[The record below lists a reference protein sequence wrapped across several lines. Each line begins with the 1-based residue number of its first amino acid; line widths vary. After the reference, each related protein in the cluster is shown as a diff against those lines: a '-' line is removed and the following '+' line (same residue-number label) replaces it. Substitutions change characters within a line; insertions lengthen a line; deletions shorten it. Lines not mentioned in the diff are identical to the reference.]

1 MSLQVSEFWRGWI
14 QVGAWG
20 VAAAWCF
27 RTAGLIEH
35 MPEVEDLSTLD
46 WDTVPPVEA
55 TLVVVV
61 PAKDEAE
68 SIAATLDALLMT
80 DYPRMKVVAVDDR
93 STDATGEIL
102 DDYAQRY
109 AGRVQVIHI
118 EELPEGWLGK
128 TFAMTVALAESQSD
142 YVLFTD
148 ADVLHSPSIL
158 RRSLAYAEMEQADHL
173 VVMPTPLVKSR
184 GEGIVLGF
192 LQMLSMWASRP
203 WRVRDG
209 KSRRDAIGVG
219 AFNLVRRASLEEMG
233 GLAPQRLAVLED
245 LTLGLRMRAAGM
257 RQRVAF
263 APGLVLVHWAKG
275 MRGVVKVMTKNLFSA
290 FNFNPLLLLGACM
303 WIVVFCLL
311 PLAGLAWWGTWL
323 PSLIV
328 LCSIGAAYRTMGL
341 WSGIDARYAWLYPVG
356 AVAFLYAMVRS
367 MVVVSVKGGV
377 VWRGTHYALRDLRQH
392 NSPFQWE
399 LAAAEAKR
407 GKGWRD

>member
-1 MSLQVSEFWRGWI
+1 MSWEVSEFWRGWI
-14 QVGAWG
+14 EVGAWVIAG
-20 VAAAWCF
+20 AWCVRTAAA
-27 RTAGLIEH
+27 IEH
-35 MPEVEDLSTLD
+35 MPEVEDLSVLE
-46 WDTVPPVEA
+46 WDVQPQVEA
-55 TLVVVV
+55 SLVVVV

-68 SIAATLDALLMT
+68 SIAATMDALMAA

-102 DDYAQRY
+102 EEYAQRY
-109 AGRVQVIHI
+109 PGHVEVIHI

-128 TFAMTVALAESQSD
+128 TFAMTVALANSTSD

-158 RRSLAYAEMEQADHL
+158 RRALAYVELEEADHL

-203 WRVRDG
+203 WRVKHG

-219 AFNLVRRASLEEMG
+219 AFNLVRRAALEEIG
-233 GLAPQRLAVLED
+233 GLEPQRLAVLED
-245 LTLGLRMRAAGM
+245 ITLGLRVRAAGM

-290 FNFNPLLLLGACM
+290 FNFNPLLLMGACA

-311 PLAGLAWWGTWL
+311 PIAGLAWWGTL
-323 PSLIV
+323 VPSLLI
-328 LCSIGAAYRTMGL
+328 LCAMGAAYRTVVM

-356 AVAFLYAMVRS
+356 AVAFLYALLRS
-367 MVVVSVKGGV
+367 MVAVWVRGGV
-377 VWRGTHYALRDLRQH
+377 VWRGTHYALRDLRRH

-399 LAAAEAKR
+399 LVVAEAKK
-407 GKGWRD
+407 GKGWRE